1 MGPPGEGYATT
12 RSESVR
18 VSDDHT
24 DAGWGPGV
32 DDHAA
37 GPTEPGFQNAFH
49 LCARKGE
56 YVLMQPRNM
65 SMSGVVDLAAVK
77 AAQEAKAKAEQAR
90 ADAAKQGGGGAVS
103 AASLV
108 IDVDEAGF
116 ERDVLQ
122 RSTEVPVVIDFWA
135 EWCEPCKQLSP
146 LLERLA
152 AEYNGRF
159 VLAKI
164 DVDANQMLMQQ
175 FGIQGIPA
183 VFAVVAG
190 QALPLF
196 QGAAPEA
203 QIRGTLDQLVQ
214 VAEERFGL
222 TGLTVDADAQQSE
235 APEAPEVP
243 AGPYDA
249 LLEAAVQALDAGD
262 LGGAVQAYKNV
273 LSDDPGN
280 TEAQLGLAQAELL
293 QRVQNVD
300 AQQVRRDAAEK
311 PGDVQAQIAAADLDL
326 VGGHVEDAFGRLVDA
341 VARTAGDD
349 RDAARVRL
357 LELFDVVGADDPRVT
372 AARRA
377 LARALF

>member
-1 MGPPGEGYATT
+1 
-12 RSESVR
+12 
-18 VSDDHT
+18 
-24 DAGWGPGV
+24 
-32 DDHAA
+32 
-37 GPTEPGFQNAFH
+37 
-49 LCARKGE
+49 
-56 YVLMQPRNM
+56 MQPRNM

-77 AAQEAKAKAEQAR
+77 AAQEAKVKAEQAR
-90 ADAAKQGGGGAVS
+90 AETARQGGGGAVS
-103 AASLV
+103 PADLV

-116 ERDVLQ
+116 ESEVLQ

-146 LLERLA
+146 ILERLA
-152 AEYNGRF
+152 LDYNGRF

-175 FGIQGIPA
+175 FGVQGIPA

-196 QGAAPEA
+196 QGAAGEQ
-203 QIRGTLDQLVQ
+203 QIRQTLDQLIQ
-214 VAEERFGL
+214 VAEQRFGL
-222 TGLTVDADAQQSE
+222 TGLAVDPDAE
-235 APEAPEVP
+235 PDDRPEVVAEVP

-262 LGGAVQAYKNV
+262 FGGAVQAYKNV

-280 TEAQLGLAQAELL
+280 SEAKLGLAQAELL
-293 QRVQNVD
+293 HRVSTLD
-300 AQQVRRDAAEK
+300 PQQVRTEAAEK

-326 VGGHVEDAFGRLVDA
+326 VGGHVEDAFSRLTDTVR
-341 VARTAGDD
+341 RTVGDD
-349 RDAARVRL
+349 RDAVRLRL
-357 LELFDVVGADDPRVT
+357 LELFEVVGADDPRVT

>member
-1 MGPPGEGYATT
+1 
-12 RSESVR
+12 
-18 VSDDHT
+18 
-24 DAGWGPGV
+24 
-32 DDHAA
+32 
-37 GPTEPGFQNAFH
+37 
-49 LCARKGE
+49 
-56 YVLMQPRNM
+56 MQPRNM

-77 AAQEAKAKAEQAR
+77 AANEAKAKAEQAR
-90 ADAAKQGGGGAVS
+90 AESARQGGGGAVS
-103 AASLV
+103 PAALV
-108 IDVDEAGF
+108 IDTDEANF

-135 EWCEPCKQLSP
+135 EWCEPCKQLGP

-152 AEYNGRF
+152 KEYDGRF
-159 VLAKI
+159 VLAKV

-203 QIRGTLDQLVQ
+203 QIRQTLDQLVQ

-222 TGLTVDADAQQSE
+222 TGVAVDSDASDE
-235 APEAPEVP
+235 AAQAPVP

-262 LGGAVQAYKNV
+262 FGGAIQAYRNV

-280 TEAQLGLAQAELL
+280 TEAKLGLAQAELL
-293 QRVQNVD
+293 GRVKGLD
-300 AQQVRRDAAEK
+300 PQQVRQDAA
-311 PGDVQAQIAAADLDL
+311 GDPSDAAAQIAAADLDL
-326 VGGHVEDAFGRLVDA
+326 VGGHVEDAFGRLVET
-341 VARTAGDD
+341 VRRTAGDE

-357 LELFDVVGADDPRVT
+357 LELFEVVGPDDPRVT
-372 AARRA
+372 AARQA
-377 LARALF
+377 LARVLF

>member
-1 MGPPGEGYATT
+1 
-12 RSESVR
+12 
-18 VSDDHT
+18 
-24 DAGWGPGV
+24 
-32 DDHAA
+32 
-37 GPTEPGFQNAFH
+37 
-49 LCARKGE
+49 
-56 YVLMQPRNM
+56 MQPRNM

-77 AAQEAKAKAEQAR
+77 AAGEAKAKAEQAR
-90 ADAAKQGGGGAVS
+90 AESARQGGGGAVS
-103 AASLV
+103 PAALV
-108 IDVDEAGF
+108 IDTDEARF

-146 LLERLA
+146 LLDRLA
-152 AEYNGRF
+152 KEYNGRF

-175 FGIQGIPA
+175 FGVQGIPA

-203 QIRGTLDQLVQ
+203 QIRQTLDQLIQ

-222 TGLTVDADAQQSE
+222 TGITVDPDASGEAAE
-235 APEAPEVP
+235 APVP

-249 LLEAAVQALDAGD
+249 LLSAAMDALDAGD
-262 LGGAVQAYKNV
+262 FGGAIQAYKNV
-273 LSDDPGN
+273 LADDPAN
-280 TEAQLGLAQAELL
+280 SEAKLGLAQAELL
-293 QRVQNVD
+293 GRVRDMDPQK
-300 AQQVRRDAAEK
+300 VRRDAADN

-326 VGGHVEDAFGRLVDA
+326 VGGHVEDAFGRLVEA
-341 VARTAGDD
+341 VRRTAGAD

-357 LELFDVVGADDPRVT
+357 LELFEVVGPEDPRVT
-372 AARRA
+372 ASRQA
-377 LARALF
+377 LARVLF

>member
-1 MGPPGEGYATT
+1 
-12 RSESVR
+12 
-18 VSDDHT
+18 
-24 DAGWGPGV
+24 
-32 DDHAA
+32 
-37 GPTEPGFQNAFH
+37 
-49 LCARKGE
+49 
-56 YVLMQPRNM
+56 MQPRNM

-90 ADAAKQGGGGAVS
+90 AEAARQGGGGAVS
-103 AASLV
+103 PADLV

-146 LLERLA
+146 VLERLA
-152 AEYNGRF
+152 VEYNGRF
-159 VLAKI
+159 LLAKI

-196 QGAAPEA
+196 QGAAGEA
-203 QIRGTLDQLVQ
+203 QIRQTLDQLVQ
-214 VAEERFGL
+214 VAEQRFGL
-222 TGLTVDADAQQSE
+222 TGLVVD
-235 APEAPEVP
+235 PEAEPGGGDRAAVQDAP
-243 AGPYDA
+243 AGPHDA

-273 LSDDPGN
+273 LAEDPGN
-280 TEAQLGLAQAELL
+280 TEARLGLAQAELL
-293 QRVQNVD
+293 QRVQGLD
-300 AQQVRRDAAEK
+300 PVRVRKDAAEK
-311 PGDVQAQIAAADLDL
+311 PQDAAAQIAAADLDL
-326 VGGHVEDAFGRLVDA
+326 VGGHVEDAFGRLIETVG
-341 VARTAGDD
+341 RTAGDD

-357 LELFDVVGADDPRVT
+357 LELFEVVGAEDPRVI

>member
-1 MGPPGEGYATT
+1 
-12 RSESVR
+12 
-18 VSDDHT
+18 
-24 DAGWGPGV
+24 
-32 DDHAA
+32 
-37 GPTEPGFQNAFH
+37 
-49 LCARKGE
+49 
-56 YVLMQPRNM
+56 MQPRNM

-90 ADAAKQGGGGAVS
+90 AEAARQGGGGAVTP
-103 AASLV
+103 ASLV
-108 IDVDEAGF
+108 IDVDEARF
-116 ERDVLQ
+116 EQDVLQ

-152 AEYNGRF
+152 VEYDGRF

-175 FGIQGIPA
+175 FGVQGIPA

-196 QGAAPEA
+196 QGAAAEA

-214 VAEERFGL
+214 VAEQRFGL
-222 TGLTVDADAQQSE
+222 TGLTVDASAAPGGSPAAQ
-235 APEAPEVP
+235 EVP

-262 LGGAVQAYKNV
+262 FGGAVQAYKNV
-273 LSDDPGN
+273 LVDDPGN
-280 TEAQLGLAQAELL
+280 TEAKLGLAQAELL
-293 QRVQNVD
+293 QRVQGLD
-300 AQQVRRDAAEK
+300 PQRVRRDAAEK
-311 PGDVQAQIAAADLDL
+311 PSDAAAQIAGADLDL
-326 VGGHVEDAFGRLVDA
+326 VGGHVEDAFGRLIDTVR
-341 VARTAGDD
+341 RTAGDD
-349 RDAARVRL
+349 RDAVRLRL
-357 LELFDVVGADDPRVT
+357 LELFEVVGADDPRVV

>member
-1 MGPPGEGYATT
+1 
-12 RSESVR
+12 
-18 VSDDHT
+18 
-24 DAGWGPGV
+24 
-32 DDHAA
+32 
-37 GPTEPGFQNAFH
+37 
-49 LCARKGE
+49 
-56 YVLMQPRNM
+56 
-65 SMSGVVDLAAVK
+65 MSGVVDLAAVK

-90 ADAAKQGGGGAVS
+90 AEAARQGGGGAGSAVS
-103 AASLV
+103 PASLV
-108 IDVDEAGF
+108 IDVDESGF

-122 RSTEVPVVIDFWA
+122 LSAEVPVVIDFWA

-146 LLERLA
+146 LLERLTR
-152 AEYNGRF
+152 EYNGRF

-175 FGIQGIPA
+175 FGVQGIPA

-203 QIRGTLDQLVQ
+203 QIRQTLDQLIQ
-214 VAEERFGL
+214 VGEERFGL
-222 TGLTVDADAQQSE
+222 TGLVVDADAE
-235 APEAPEVP
+235 AAEPAAEPTVP

-280 TEAQLGLAQAELL
+280 TEAKLGLAQAELL
-293 QRVQNVD
+293 QRVQDLDPAV
-300 AQQVRRDAAEK
+300 VRKDAAEK
-311 PGDVQAQIAAADLDL
+311 PGDVPAQIAAADLDL
-326 VGGHVEDAFGRLVDA
+326 VGGHVEDAFARLIDA
-341 VARTAGDD
+341 VKRTAGDD

-357 LELFDVVGADDPRVT
+357 LELFEVVGGDDPRVT
-372 AARRA
+372 SARTA
-377 LARALF
+377 LARVLF

>member
-1 MGPPGEGYATT
+1 
-12 RSESVR
+12 
-18 VSDDHT
+18 
-24 DAGWGPGV
+24 
-32 DDHAA
+32 
-37 GPTEPGFQNAFH
+37 
-49 LCARKGE
+49 
-56 YVLMQPRNM
+56 MQPRNM

-77 AAQEAKAKAEQAR
+77 AAQEAKTKAEQAR
-90 ADAAKQGGGGAVS
+90 AEAARQGGGTGAVS
-103 AASLV
+103 PDSLV

-146 LLERLA
+146 VLERLA
-152 AEYNGRF
+152 LEYAGRF

-175 FGIQGIPA
+175 FGVQGIPA

-196 QGAAPEA
+196 QGAAGEA

-214 VAEERFGL
+214 VAEQRFGL
-222 TGLTVDADAQQSE
+222 TGLTVDPDAVPGDAQ
-235 APEAPEVP
+235 AAPEVP

-262 LGGAVQAYKNV
+262 LAGAVQAYKNV
-273 LSDDPGN
+273 LSDDPAN
-280 TEAQLGLAQAELL
+280 TEAKLGLAQAELL
-293 QRVQNVD
+293 QRVQSVD
-300 AQQVRRDAAEK
+300 PQQVRKDAADK
-311 PGDVQAQIAAADLDL
+311 PGDVQAQITAADLDL
-326 VGGHVEDAFGRLVDA
+326 VGGHVEDAFGRLIDTVQ
-341 VARTAGDD
+341 RTAGDD
-349 RDAARVRL
+349 RDAVRLRL
-357 LELFDVVGADDPRVT
+357 LELFEVVGADDPRVVG
-372 AARRA
+372 ARRA